1 MPHLDLNGMGHNMEA
16 AAGASRA
23 GAEALD
29 TAAAALAEAQECVV
43 CMEQEKS
50 YVLVPCGHAVV
61 CQSCAENIMATT
73 RACPVCRQHVEQVIK
88 LFRS

>member
-1 MPHLDLNGMGHNMEA
+1 MSEA

-61 CQSCAENIMATT
+61 CKSCAVEDIMATT
-73 RACPVCRQHVEQVIK
+73 TESVHGVGMPTAC
-88 LFRS
+88 